1 MIQIIMAIAM
11 LCQVKPIKL
20 MSAEQVDQYQL
31 TCQQEYFKCVLKKK
45 LGSTALGECLLERKI
60 KQTKKGKK

>member
-1 MIQIIMAIAM
+1 MINLIMAIAM

-31 TCQQEYFKCVLKKK
+31 TCQQEYFKCVTKKR
-45 LGSTALGECLLERKI
+45 LATTALAECLLERKI
-60 KQTKKGKK
+60 NKVKRSK